1 MAEHSF
7 HIKEASDAKVFI
19 NKFELDV
26 GTMSQI
32 HKIIEHP
39 SMTDCKIR
47 IMPDCHRGV
56 FGCVGLTSELHHT
69 NPKICPNLIGVDI
82 GCGICTYPI
91 GYDLL
96 DKYNLETIEETIR
109 LNIPMGNSNVNQTAN
124 INCEKIID
132 VVCKES
138 QFLAIEFRN
147 QYKNKYNVDLNEH
160 MPNYSIQWLKEKCQT
175 LHLDYDY
182 MLRSLGTLGGGN
194 HFVELNKGNDNQ
206 IFLTI
211 HCGSRCLGG
220 AVCQYHQEKINGS
233 RYIDWQQYEND
244 VERMKRHTKVPKE
257 LKKYANDLRQEL
269 IDAKHTDYLELEEA
283 YEYFF
288 DMIFAQEFAKWNRRT
303 IIEKVLTHL
312 NIEFNPDLVIESIHN
327 YVDFGDMIIRKGAV
341 SAHSDKLCIIALNSR
356 DGLLLLQSKYENTEW
371 NYSAP
376 HGCGRRL
383 TREQAK
389 SQLKLSDVK
398 EQMKSVYSTT
408 VVEETLEEAP
418 EAYKNPNL
426 IIDIIKPYFNILDQ
440 LVSLINVKGI
450 N

>member
-1 MAEHSF
+1 MSEHIYQ
-7 HIKEASDAKVFI
+7 IKEAHDTKVFI

-32 HKIIEHP
+32 HKIVEHP

-56 FGCVGLTSELHHT
+56 FGCVGLTSKLSET

-82 GCGICTYPI
+82 GCGICTYPLNNN
-91 GYDLL
+91 LL
-96 DKYNLETIEETIR
+96 DRFTLEEIDLIIK
-109 LNIPMGNSNVNQTAN
+109 LNVPMGNAGVHTNVLNNVDKT
-124 INCEKIID
+124 IEII
-132 VVCKES
+132 CRES
-138 QFLAIEFRN
+138 QLLAIDFRN
-147 QYKNKYNVDLNEH
+147 EFKSTYDIDLNPF
-160 MPNYSIQWLKEKCQT
+160 MPNYSNEWLNQKCQT
-175 LHLDYDY
+175 LKLDYDY
-182 MLRSLGTLGGGN
+182 MMRSLGTLGGGN
-194 HFVELNKGNDNQ
+194 HFVELNQSENNELY
-206 IFLTI
+206 LTI

-220 AVCQYHQEKINGS
+220 AICHYHQEKINGS
-233 RYIDWQQYEND
+233 RYIDWKEYEKD

-257 LKKYANDLRQEL
+257 LKTFADNLRQEL
-269 IDAKHTDYLELEEA
+269 IDGKHTDYLELEEA

-288 DMIFAQEFAKWNRRT
+288 DMIFAQEFAKWNRR
-303 IIEKVLTHL
+303 IIINEILTKL
-312 NIEFNPDLVIESIHN
+312 NIQFNSEYVIESIHN
-327 YVDFGDMIIRKGAV
+327 YVDFNDMIIRKGAI
-341 SAHSDKLCIIALNSR
+341 SAHADKLCIVALNAR
-356 DGLLLLQSKYENTEW
+356 DGLLLLQSKYENDEW

-398 EQMKSVYSTT
+398 EQMRDVYSTT

-418 EAYKNPNL
+418 GAYKDPNL
-426 IIDIIKPYFNILDQ
+426 ILEIIRPYFNI
-440 LVSLINVKGI
+440 VSVLKPLINVKGI